1 MKNVLKT
8 LATQKEEVKKEFEQL
23 EVTRKQLLE
32 TSQNL
37 QQELNQVLTRQIQ
50 SQGKFQQLEQ
60 LEKDFCDEPKGE

>member
-8 LATQKEEVKKEFEQL
+8 LATQKEEVKKEFDQL

-50 SQGKFQQLEQ
+50 AQGKFQQLEQ
-60 LEKDFCDEPKGE
+60 LEKDFRDEPKEE